1 METIE
6 YLLDRPLIEI
16 IIILIVCAV
25 VGITAFG
32 LIGYALSIINT
43 LRKEADEF
51 IKGRNIS
58 RKD

>member
-6 YLLDRPLIEI
+6 YILDRPLIEI

-25 VGITAFG
+25 VGVTVFG

>member
-1 METIE
+1 METIK
-6 YLLDRPLIEI
+6 YLFDRPLIEI
-16 IIILIVCAV
+16 IVALIICAV
-25 VGITAFG
+25 VGATAFG

-43 LRKEADEF
+43 LRKEADDF